1 MGETEKCWPKCL
13 ENAGSQGTRG
23 IRLSPW
29 TAKLEE
35 EGAGG
40 AVRED
45 WKISHSSPGKSA
57 EPPNISPKMH
67 PADQVSEAMAG
78 GVGLL
83 VISYE
88 ITVPL
93 DVLVNN

>member
-1 MGETEKCWPKCL
+1 M
-13 ENAGSQGTRG
+13 
-23 IRLSPW
+23 SPW

-40 AVRED
+40 AVREN
-45 WKISHSSPGKSA
+45 WKISHSSPGNRA
-57 EPPNISPKMH
+57 ELPNISPKMH
-67 PADQVSEAMAG
+67 PADQVSEAMDG
-78 GVGLL
+78 RVGLL

-88 ITVPL
+88 ITMPL